1 MVLTIEIPSIVSFI
15 WSGQVTLELDNG
27 TKYKIHSPMDL
38 CPNNVQLFL
47 MQNVN
52 APFQGRAKA
61 MAREERRMEE
71 NTKTVIQM
79 A

>member
-1 MVLTIEIPSIVSFI
+1 MNLTMKLNSKSIFLWIFAQKGIVLDV
-15 WSGQVTLELDNG
+15 
-27 TKYKIHSPMDL
+27 Y
-38 CPNNVQLFL
+38 
-47 MQNVN
+47 

-79 A
+79 ALII

>member
-1 MVLTIEIPSIVSFI
+1 MNLTMELNTKSISYGSLPKGCLIVF
-15 WSGQVTLELDNG
+15 DA
-27 TKYKIHSPMDL
+27 
-38 CPNNVQLFL
+38 NVY
-47 MQNVN
+47 

-71 NTKTVIQM
+71 NTNTVIQI

>member
-1 MVLTIEIPSIVSFI
+1 MNLTMKLNSKSI
-15 WSGQVTLELDNG
+15 
-27 TKYKIHSPMDL
+27 
-38 CPNNVQLFL
+38 FL
-47 MQNVN
+47 WIFAQRGIVFDVY

>member
-1 MVLTIEIPSIVSFI
+1 MNLTMELNTKSISLWIFAQI
-15 WSGQVTLELDNG
+15 MFNFFFDA
-27 TKYKIHSPMDL
+27 
-38 CPNNVQLFL
+38 
-47 MQNVN
+47 NVN